1 MMRVRVE
8 KKWICLC
15 FKLCAFWEGSRLGNN
30 RNGANTPFEH
40 QNGRKSAFCAWQE
53 SESARER
60 ERERERVCVCVC
72 VRVCVCVCACVCVR
86 VCVVCVWF
94 APFLSLSSLCL
105 ACLLNERSP
114 LQQKTNKKQTIA
126 TSGTTHNH
134 FFFLPFLPFF
144 FDAAFF
150 AACLQRERE
159 RSRERGREVERL
171 RERETKPE

>member
-1 MMRVRVE
+1 MPFGKEVVLATTEME
-8 KKWICLC
+8 QTHHLSIKMD
-15 FKLCAFWEGSRLGNN
+15 GNQHFAHGK
-30 RNGANTPFEH
+30 R
-40 QNGRKSAFCAWQE
+40 
-53 SESARER
+53 ARARAR